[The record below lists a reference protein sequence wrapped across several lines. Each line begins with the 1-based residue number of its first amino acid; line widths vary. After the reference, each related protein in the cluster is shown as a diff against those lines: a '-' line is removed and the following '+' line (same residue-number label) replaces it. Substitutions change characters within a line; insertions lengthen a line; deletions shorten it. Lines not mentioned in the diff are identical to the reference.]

1 MTRYVLRRL
10 LQMIPTLFGVILIT
24 FVLFNVVGGSPALIK
39 LGKNAEPKALE
50 EFDEQRGFDKPL
62 IFGWRVKTRA
72 LADHDLSRSAG
83 PWAAATNLER
93 AAGLKV
99 VRGETYRIPL
109 AFPLREDARYEWTVE
124 FTTPDG
130 APGRA
135 RLAHDE
141 SVWARLV
148 GDRPYVLVTRMDL
161 RRLVENPFDSQL
173 WFFLRQLAR
182 FDLGVS
188 SSQNLPVSQ
197 ILRDGIAPTLCL
209 TIPVLLLEVSLSVV
223 LALLCAFY
231 RGRAVDRAMVFG
243 STLLMSVN
251 YLVWIVGGQYF
262 LAYTRGWFPV
272 WGFASWGYLLLPVAI
287 GVFSGLGAEVRFY
300 RSIMLDEMYKDYV
313 RTAFAKGAGKGRV
326 LFGHVLRNALIPIIT
341 NVILS
346 VPFLYTGSLLLE
358 SFFGIPGL
366 GYLGV
371 NAINDSDADVIR
383 AIVVIGSI
391 LYLMANLIADL
402 LYALVDPR
410 VKLA

>member
-1 MTRYVLRRL
+1 
-10 LQMIPTLFGVILIT
+10 
-24 FVLFNVVGGSPALIK
+24 
-39 LGKNAEPKALE
+39 
-50 EFDEQRGFDKPL
+50 
-62 IFGWRVKTRA
+62 
-72 LADHDLSRSAG
+72 
-83 PWAAATNLER
+83 
-93 AAGLKV
+93 
-99 VRGETYRIPL
+99 
-109 AFPLREDARYEWTVE
+109 
-124 FTTPDG
+124 
-130 APGRA
+130 
-135 RLAHDE
+135 
-141 SVWARLV
+141 
-148 GDRPYVLVTRMDL
+148 
-161 RRLVENPFDSQL
+161 
-173 WFFLRQLAR
+173 LAR